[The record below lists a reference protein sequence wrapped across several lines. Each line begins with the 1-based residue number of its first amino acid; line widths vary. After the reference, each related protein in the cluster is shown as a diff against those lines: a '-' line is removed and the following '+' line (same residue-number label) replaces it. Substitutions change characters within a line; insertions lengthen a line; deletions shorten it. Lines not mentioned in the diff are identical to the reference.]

1 MVGNVSYYKIILCVT
16 LTNVKEKEKKSRE
29 MSTKKQSNYEKFD
42 KVNKS
47 INQSSAYE
55 NRKLLQHERLG
66 RYESVQR
73 MF

>member
-1 MVGNVSYYKIILCVT
+1 
-16 LTNVKEKEKKSRE
+16 